1 MSKPNYRYLKA
12 ILWRLRKVGIYLHP
26 LLIVREALA
35 PAERE
40 IAIDAKFQYLQL
52 TEADLPD
59 IQQLRPTMDI
69 ERYRSFL
76 QEGKLC
82 FGLKDNGRLVAN
94 MWMDLKEIR
103 SAYYKRPLK
112 DHEAY
117 LFDAFSDD
125 EYRGQNL
132 APYLRLKC
140 YGEARARGRSDV
152 YSYTDFVNVP
162 ARRFKAK
169 LGARD
174 VALVV
179 YFELFGGAGHSVT
192 VWKYPQAR

>member
-1 MSKPNYRYLKA
+1 MSNTQYRYLKA
-12 ILWRLRKVGIYLHP
+12 IIWRLRKLGVYLHP
-26 LLIVREALA
+26 LLIVREAMA
-35 PAERE
+35 PTESE
-40 IAIDAKFQYLQL
+40 ISIDPKFDYLQL

-59 IQQLRPTMDI
+59 VAQLRPTMDI
-69 ERYRSFL
+69 ERYRRFL
-76 QEGKLC
+76 REGKLC
-82 FGLKDNGRLVAN
+82 FGLKDGARLVAN
-94 MWMDLKEIR
+94 MWMDLKEIN
-103 SAYYKRPLK
+103 SAYYKRPLQ

-117 LFDAFSDD
+117 LFDAFSDND
-125 EYRGQNL
+125 YRGQNL

-140 YGEARARGRSDV
+140 YAEAHARGRTDV

-179 YFELFGGAGHSVT
+179 YFELFGGTGHSVT
-192 VWKYPQAR
+192 VWKYPQPR

>member
-1 MSKPNYRYLKA
+1 MSKPTHRYLKA

-40 IAIDAKFQYLQL
+40 IAIDAKFEYAQL

-69 ERYRSFL
+69 ERYRGFL

-94 MWMDLKEIR
+94 MWMDLKEIN
-103 SAYYKRPLK
+103 SVYYKRPLK
-112 DHEAY
+112 EHEAY

-125 EYRGQNL
+125 E
-132 APYLRLKC
+132 
-140 YGEARARGRSDV
+140 
-152 YSYTDFVNVP
+152 
-162 ARRFKAK
+162 
-169 LGARD
+169 
-174 VALVV
+174 
-179 YFELFGGAGHSVT
+179 
-192 VWKYPQAR
+192 